1 MQLHNAAAALL
12 NPEKQGLSE
21 NIGAGLG
28 HLLSALFFQMSFFFF
43 YVPASFL
50 FILFFIF
57 PLGFSLFLWPWQESL
72 AAVFQHPQAGS
83 GKEGQPSYIR
93 NHRFMAFTRSWGV
106 NADQMENT
114 PARALQLLALPHA
127 RAQSLILIVR
137 PKGNSVCSPNA
148 LQLSRWSSI
157 SFLKFPSWSIVCK

>member
-12 NPEKQGLSE
+12 NPEEQGLSE

-28 HLLSALFFQMSFFFF
+28 HLLSALFFQMPFFFSF
-43 YVPASFL
+43 TCLLPSFL
-50 FILFFIF
+50 FFYFFLLDF
-57 PLGFSLFLWPWQESL
+57 PFFSGLGKKAWLQYSSIPRLVLGRRVSLP
-72 AAVFQHPQAGS
+72 
-83 GKEGQPSYIR
+83 IR

-114 PARALQLLALPHA
+114 PARALQLLALPHT
-127 RAQSLILIVR
+127 RSQSLILIVR

>member
-50 FILFFIF
+50 FIFFFLFFLLDF
-57 PLGFSLFLWPWQESL
+57 PFFSGLGKKAWLQYSSIPRLVLGRRVSLPIYVITVLWLSL
-72 AAVFQHPQAGS
+72 ALEVLMQIKWKTLQQ
-83 GKEGQPSYIR
+83 ERYSYL
-93 NHRFMAFTRSWGV
+93 HCPMHG
-106 NADQMENT
+106 
-114 PARALQLLALPHA
+114 
-127 RAQSLILIVR
+127 
-137 PKGNSVCSPNA
+137 PN
-148 LQLSRWSSI
+148 R
-157 SFLKFPSWSIVCK
+157 